1 MVVVSQRYSRYFFL
15 ESQKELEESAS
26 SLMEVRSGC
35 VNLGW
40 GIILVFTG
48 ANGKASL
55 CQSMRLSQQYSED
68 GHMGVLVEIGQIHA
82 CKSVPLNFQIGTQ
95 ALEHGGFFSY
105 LRFDQQF
112 HPQATED
119 SSYCRFNQNEPVS
132 SLKKQEQNL
141 YLLQEVFDAVCDGQM
156 LQMRVMSFG

>member
-1 MVVVSQRYSRYFFL
+1 
-15 ESQKELEESAS
+15 
-26 SLMEVRSGC
+26 
-35 VNLGW
+35 
-40 GIILVFTG
+40 
-48 ANGKASL
+48 
-55 CQSMRLSQQYSED
+55 
-68 GHMGVLVEIGQIHA
+68 MGVLVEIGQIHA
-82 CKSVPLNFQIGTQ
+82 CKAVPLNFQIGTQ
-95 ALEHGGFFSY
+95 ALEHGGCFSY